1 MLQETLQHFG
11 LDDKEIAV
19 FLRLLK
25 FGEIRASALAYQM
38 GLPRTT
44 VQNILLRLE
53 QEELITKHFQKNT
66 AIYSAL
72 PPEEVLLTWQM
83 RERRRADEAKK
94 NLSDFQKILPEL
106 ESMMRTN
113 KTLPGVRFYRDIDG
127 IQKVLRD
134 TLTSKTELKDF
145 ANIDAMF
152 QIIKPVN
159 DAYVAEREKLV
170 GKHPWLTKRSLLLD
184 TPFARKIYESGT
196 YSPKS
201 HKGYKWLPK
210 GGPGGKP
217 YFFSLEMNIYDGKI
231 SYLTYVE
238 NGLVG
243 VIIENDT
250 IYQMHNALWDMLWDS
265 LPDRRLPSS

>member
-25 FGEIRASALAYQM
+25 FGELRASALAYQM

-44 VQNILLRLE
+44 IQNILLRLE
-53 QEELITKHFQKNT
+53 HEELVTKHFQKNT
-66 AIYSAL
+66 ALYAAL
-72 PPEEVLLTWQM
+72 PPEEVLLTWET
-83 RERRRADEAKK
+83 RERRRAEETRQ
-94 NLSDFQKILPEL
+94 NLSDFKKILPEL
-106 ESMMRTN
+106 ESMMRSN
-113 KTLPGVRFYRDIDG
+113 RTLPGVRFYRGIDG
-127 IQKVLRD
+127 IRKVLMD

-159 DAYVAEREKLV
+159 DEYVAAREKLV
-170 GKHPWLTKRSLLLD
+170 AKNPWLTKRSLLLD
-184 TPFARKIYESGT
+184 TPFARKVYESGN

-210 GGPGGKP
+210 ASKAGQKF
-217 YFFSLEMNIYDGKI
+217 FFSLEMNIYDGKI
-231 SYLTYVE
+231 SYLTYVK
-238 NGLVG
+238 NDLVG

-250 IYQMHNALWDMLWDS
+250 IYQMHSALWDMLWDG
-265 LPDRRLPSS
+265 LPEGRC